1 MKRYSLLA
9 FLLLATLIA
18 IDFFSKE
25 LALQYL
31 PHFYNPGLMMG
42 LLGELPPFLLVI
54 SLGSIA
60 SFLFLLFTLVQLFLN
75 PKLTGLKFG
84 FSFLVAGIFGNVLD
98 KALRIGT
105 VDWIPFPWFQSKIV
119 MFNFSDAFLWVGIL
133 TILWWLFRKDQEL
146 WYPGEQ
152 RRRIWHDPK
161 EQLNFAFKFVAIVF
175 GLCGMVGFFSYVYI
189 QQILAHLPAHLS
201 QNLGTHYLVV
211 LFCLSLLFMLVAFII
226 GVWIS
231 HQLMGPIVGF
241 ERHVEE
247 IMNGK
252 HKEFKLREGD
262 MFKKLEEIAGLIT
275 KLSLLFVP
283 LNILMSDALA
293 YPQYIG
299 LQYTSCLTCHFNPLG
314 NGPLNDYG
322 RGVAA
327 TAIAGRLGV
336 GNDVSEEDL
345 VRRSAFPGINPET
358 NKWLRPMIGYRGLG
372 LDRNAFTGQSNKSFI
387 QMQMD
392 ASLTLKAGERDQY
405 IMSFTYGTRPVN
417 RAEAQ
422 NLMESKG
429 YSREHYVGWRPTP
442 KVGLYAGKMDKAFGL
457 RIPDHNLSSR
467 AQTRTAQFNQVHGV
481 MLHAVGEKVE
491 TSLHSFVGD
500 LNIKDENLREKGYS
514 GILEWGVTAQN
525 RLGVSYQA
533 TQLGNSKQTVIALH
547 DRIGLGKGHSVM
559 AEAGRINRQVG
570 TAQSTENLYGLLQT
584 HLMVA
589 RGLWLQG
596 TFDYYKTSVSNTSET
611 LSAGPGL
618 QWFPRQKIEFRIDIY
633 NRRVF
638 QENLATQ
645 DSWQALGQVHLWL

>member
-9 FLLLATLIA
+9 LLLLVSLIA
-18 IDFFSKE
+18 VDFFSKE
-25 LALQYL
+25 LAIQYW
-31 PHFYNPGLMMG
+31 PYIYNPGLM
-42 LLGELPPFLLVI
+42 LGYLGDLPPFLLVI

-75 PKLTGLKFG
+75 PKLRGLKFG
-84 FSFLVAGIFGNVLD
+84 FSFLVAGILGNVLD

-105 VDWIPFPWFQSKIV
+105 VDWIPFPWFAGKMV
-119 MFNFSDAFLWVGIL
+119 MFNLSDAFLWVGIL
-133 TILWWLFRKDQEL
+133 TVLWWMFRKDEVL
-146 WYPGEQ
+146 WYPGDQ
-152 RRRIWHDPK
+152 RRQIWHDPR
-161 EQLNFAFKFVAIVF
+161 EQLSFAFKFVAIVF

-201 QNLGTHYLVV
+201 ENLGTHYLVV
-211 LFCLSLLFMLVAFII
+211 LFSLSLLFMLVAFII
-226 GVWIS
+226 GIWIS

-252 HKEFKLREGD
+252 QKEFKLREGD
-262 MFKKLEEIAGLIT
+262 MFKKLEEIAALIS
-275 KLSLLFVP
+275 KFAIILIP
-283 LNILMSDALA
+283 LNALA

-299 LQYTSCLTCHFNPLG
+299 LQYTSCLTCHFNPQG

-327 TAIAGRLGV
+327 TAIAGRIGV
-336 GNDVSEEDL
+336 GSDVTEEEL
-345 VRRSAFPGINPET
+345 VKRSAFPGINPDT

-372 LDRNAFTGQSNKSFI
+372 LDRNAFTGQSDKTFI

-392 ASLTLKAGERDQY
+392 ASLTLKAGDRDQY

-442 KVGLYAGKMDKAFGL
+442 KVGIYAGKMDKAFGL

-481 MLHAVGEKVE
+481 MLHVVGEKVE

-500 LNIKDENLREKGYS
+500 LNLQDEDQREKGYS
-514 GILEWGVTAQN
+514 GILEWGVTSQN

-533 TQLGNSKQTVIALH
+533 TEVGTNQQRVIALH

-559 AEAGRINRQVG
+559 AELGQITKTIG
-570 TAQSTENLYGLLQT
+570 TAKSNDYLYGLLQT

-596 TFDYYKTSVSNTSET
+596 TFDYYKSSVSTTSET
-611 LSAGPGL
+611 LSAGPGI
-618 QWFPRQKIEFRIDIY
+618 QWFPRQKLEFRIDIY
-633 NRRVF
+633 NKRVF